1 MVARKLRRRKT
12 AHGGVGKAYKTPK
25 ASQLWRRRTVAG
37 LSAES
42 ELAANVSLPELLVK
56 AEIELRST
64 PSRSRSASLAVGSV
78 GSPQTGRFGDFLYPD
93 ADASGIREWAKADWK
108 LLDSCFTDERY
119 EVGEEQGIGGDLASV
134 DDIPLENVVDRFVGL
149 MGGLEKVLGHGPS
162 WSM

>member
-1 MVARKLRRRKT
+1 MVARRLRRRKT
-12 AHGGVGKAYKTPK
+12 AHGAIGKAYKTPK

-42 ELAANVSLPELLVK
+42 ELAANISLPELLER
-56 AEIELRST
+56 AETELRST
-64 PSRSRSASLAVGSV
+64 PSRSRSASIAAGSV
-78 GSPQTGRFGDFLYPD
+78 GSPQKERFGFLYPD
-93 ADASGIREWAKADWK
+93 ADASGPREWSKADWK

-134 DDIPLENVVDRFVGL
+134 DDVLLENVVDRFVDL
-149 MGGLEKVLGHGPS
+149 MGGLDKVLGHGPS